1 LSYNPTKR
9 TNNLLDP
16 RIIANAKAKMA
27 HRLKDKVEAFLTSC
41 YQAGMKTLIIALL
54 FASTTTFAAAP
65 CGLNGSVK
73 ERIADCK
80 ESSGPEFKLVTRTQK
95 GHEIYMGA
103 RTGVIW
109 SADLSTQKNFYSDK
123 VSSICSKDQAEFG
136 GLKLKWILPPAE
148 RFIQALKYKIQSDL
162 PGVSQR
168 NYWTSNADD
177 FYVNSR
183 YIFEGSRNY
192 RSDSQGNY
200 VFTHLEI
207 EDGYAFVKC
216 IVETI

>member
-1 LSYNPTKR
+1 
-9 TNNLLDP
+9 
-16 RIIANAKAKMA
+16 
-27 HRLKDKVEAFLTSC
+27 
-41 YQAGMKTLIIALL
+41 MKTLILALL
-54 FASTTTFAAAP
+54 LGSSVTFAAAP
-65 CGLNGSVK
+65 CGLTGPVK
-73 ERIADCK
+73 QRMADCN
-80 ESSGPEFKLVTRTQK
+80 ESSGAEFKLVTRTQK
-95 GHEIYMGA
+95 GHEIFMGV

-109 SADLSTQKNFYSDK
+109 SADLSTQKNFLQDK
-123 VSSICSKDQAEFG
+123 VSSICTKDHPEFG
-136 GLKLKWILPPAE
+136 GLKLKWKLPPAE
-148 RFIQALKYKIQSDL
+148 RFIQALKYKIQTDL

-177 FYVNSR
+177 FYVKSR

-192 RSDSQGNY
+192 KSDSEGNY